1 MFNDVSQVL
10 NWLFKEVSVL
20 ADFIW
25 TNGKW
30 VGICVIG
37 LPLIR
42 RVINIFRK
50 LLY

>member
-1 MFNDVSQVL
+1 MFSDVSLVL
-10 NWLFKEVSVL
+10 NWLFREVSDL
-20 ADFIW
+20 ANFIW
-25 TNGKW
+25 NNGKW

-42 RVINIFRK
+42 RVINVFRK

>member
-1 MFNDVSQVL
+1 MFDDVSQIL
-10 NWLFKEVSVL
+10 YWSFGEVSKLSQFV
-20 ADFIW
+20 W

-30 VGICVIG
+30 VGVCVIG

-42 RVINIFRK
+42 RVVNIFRK